1 MTESTNHGKRPGGA
15 GGERPNMREANARM
29 EAAVQELG
37 AAAREQAIQHLEHMA
52 ARLRAQAEREN
63 AAAFDA
69 TTRMAPPHHQRQPLW
84 LWSNKPRSRKL
95 YRTPRSG
102 GEGKVCG
109 VCAGIANLY
118 GLEPFVVRLALVA
131 LCLATQ
137 GVALVAYVA
146 AAFIMDTEPAAE
158 AAARRAGHEFADNQ
172 PHAETKPKRGFAS
185 RLQHVAAV
193 AADAYAPPAPPT
205 LPALLARFAELEQRL
220 RRIEHFVTSEHYDLH
235 REFAK
240 IGA

>member
-1 MTESTNHGKRPGGA
+1 MSESTNDGKRAHGA
-15 GGERPNMREANARM
+15 GQRRPDEQRPSVRESTARM

-37 AAAREQAIQHLEHMA
+37 AAAREQAVQHLERAA
-52 ARLRAQAEREN
+52 ARLRAQAKREPASVRFSKWI
-63 AAAFDA
+63 AA
-69 TTRMAPPHHQRQPLW
+69 TSGVTVWPPQHQRQPLW

-102 GEGKVCG
+102 GEAKLCG

-131 LCLATQ
+131 LCLFTQ
-137 GVALVAYVA
+137 GVALIAYVA

-158 AAARRAGHEFADNQ
+158 AAARRAGQ
-172 PHAETKPKRGFAS
+172 GFAHNPTHA
-185 RLQHVAAV
+185 RHEGRPATNAA
-193 AADAYAPPAPPT
+193 PAQT
-205 LPALLARFAELEQRL
+205 NLSDLLARFAELEQRL
-220 RRIEHFVTSEHYDLH
+220 RRLEHFVTSDHYDLH

>member
-1 MTESTNHGKRPGGA
+1 MTESTGDGKRPG
-15 GGERPNMREANARM
+15 EQRPSARESAARM

-37 AAAREQAIQHLEHMA
+37 AAAREQAVQHLERMA

-63 AAAFDA
+63 AAASGA
-69 TTRMAPPHHQRQPLW
+69 RARPAPQQRQPLW

-118 GLEPFVVRLALVA
+118 GLEPFVVRLAMVGLFFF
-131 LCLATQ
+131 TQ
-137 GVALVAYVA
+137 GVALIAYVA
-146 AAFIMDTEPAAE
+146 AAVIMDTEPAAE
-158 AAARRAGHEFADNQ
+158 AAARRAGDEFADNQ
-172 PHAETKPKRGFAS
+172 PHAATTAEPGFNAS
-185 RLQHVAAV
+185 
-193 AADAYAPPAPPT
+193 AP
-205 LPALLARFAELEQRL
+205 LAQTSLSGLVSRFAELEQRL
-220 RRIEHFVTSEHYDLH
+220 RRLERFVTSEHYDLH

>member
-1 MTESTNHGKRPGGA
+1 MSESTNDSKRGQQRS
-15 GGERPNMREANARM
+15 GEQRPSVRESTARM
-29 EAAVQELG
+29 EAAVEELG
-37 AAAREQAIQHLEHMA
+37 AAAREQAVQHLERAA
-52 ARLRAQAEREN
+52 ARLRAQAKREK
-63 AAAFDA
+63 ADVLGA
-69 TTRMAPPHHQRQPLW
+69 TARTVPPQHQRQPLW

-102 GEGKVCG
+102 GEGKLCG

-137 GVALVAYVA
+137 GVALIAYVA

-158 AAARRAGHEFADNQ
+158 AAARRAGQ
-172 PHAETKPKRGFAS
+172 GFAHNPTHAKA
-185 RLQHVAAV
+185 RPAGGPATNT
-193 AADAYAPPAPPT
+193 APAQT
-205 LPALLARFAELEQRL
+205 NLSDLLARFAELEQRL
-220 RRIEHFVTSEHYDLH
+220 RRLERFVTSDHYDLH

>member
-1 MTESTNHGKRPGGA
+1 MTESTNDGKRPG
-15 GGERPNMREANARM
+15 EQRPSARESTARM

-37 AAAREQAIQHLEHMA
+37 AAAREQAVQHLERMA

-63 AAAFDA
+63 AAASGA
-69 TTRMAPPHHQRQPLW
+69 TARSAPPQRQPLW

-118 GLEPFVVRLALVA
+118 GLEPFVVRLAMVGLFFF
-131 LCLATQ
+131 TQ
-137 GVALVAYVA
+137 GVALIAYVA
-146 AAFIMDTEPAAE
+146 AAVIMDTEPAAE
-158 AAARRAGHEFADNQ
+158 AAARRAGQEFADNQ
-172 PHAETKPKRGFAS
+172 PHAGTKADPGLGAS
-185 RLQHVAAV
+185 
-193 AADAYAPPAPPT
+193 APPAQTT
-205 LPALLARFAELEQRL
+205 LSGLVSRFAELEQRL
-220 RRIEHFVTSEHYDLH
+220 RRLERFVTSEHYDLH

>member
-1 MTESTNHGKRPGGA
+1 MTESTNDGKRPG
-15 GGERPNMREANARM
+15 EQRPSARESTARM

-37 AAAREQAIQHLEHMA
+37 AAAREQAVQHLERMA

-63 AAAFDA
+63 AAASGA
-69 TTRMAPPHHQRQPLW
+69 TARPAPPQRQPLW

-118 GLEPFVVRLALVA
+118 GLEPFVVRLAMVGLFFF
-131 LCLATQ
+131 TQ
-137 GVALVAYVA
+137 GVALIAYVA
-146 AAFIMDTEPAAE
+146 AAVIMDTEPAAE
-158 AAARRAGHEFADNQ
+158 AAARRAGQEFADNQ
-172 PHAETKPKRGFAS
+172 PHAGTKADPGLAAS
-185 RLQHVAAV
+185 
-193 AADAYAPPAPPT
+193 APPAQTT
-205 LPALLARFAELEQRL
+205 LSGLVSRFAELEQRL
-220 RRIEHFVTSEHYDLH
+220 RRLERFVTSEHYDLH

>member
-1 MTESTNHGKRPGGA
+1 MTESSNYGKRPSGA
-15 GGERPNMREANARM
+15 GEERASARETNARM

-37 AAAREQAIQHLEHMA
+37 AAAREQAVQHLERMA

-63 AAAFDA
+63 AAAFGA
-69 TTRMAPPHHQRQPLW
+69 TPRPAPPHHQRQPLW

-118 GLEPFVVRLALVA
+118 GLEPFVVRLAMVA

-146 AAFIMDTEPAAE
+146 AAFIMDTEPATE
-158 AAARRAGHEFADNQ
+158 AAARRAGHQFADNQ
-172 PHAETKPKRGFAS
+172 PHAEPTPAHGFA
-185 RLQHVAAV
+185 
-193 AADAYAPPAPPT
+193 ADAPPAPPT

>member
-1 MTESTNHGKRPGGA
+1 MSESTNDGKRAPGA
-15 GGERPNMREANARM
+15 GQQRADEQHASVRESTARV

-37 AAAREQAIQHLEHMA
+37 AAAREQAVQHLERAA
-52 ARLRAQAEREN
+52 ARLRAQTEREK
-63 AAAFDA
+63 AATSGA
-69 TTRMAPPHHQRQPLW
+69 TARTVPPQYQRQPLW

-137 GVALVAYVA
+137 GVALIAYVA

-158 AAARRAGHEFADNQ
+158 AAARRAGAFAHN
-172 PHAETKPKRGFAS
+172 PSHAAPKTERDVGAN
-185 RLQHVAAV
+185 
-193 AADAYAPPAPPT
+193 PAPAQT
-205 LPALLARFAELEQRL
+205 NLADLLARFAELEQRL
-220 RRIEHFVTSEHYDLH
+220 RRLERFVTSDHYDLH